1 MGLITSVNDISKV
14 IESEKKQKQREKE
27 QKELIRIRQI
37 RLKRDMAKYF
47 ESKYKKSINYEKTT
61 YFLIQ
66 NKQLIID
73 IIKSEYIK
81 KYELKTLDFE
91 SNAFLNNEY
100 MKILN
105 NIKKPYYELTRIK
118 ENEQKETIKQYKEA
132 EKIQKQIIKQ
142 YKEAEK
148 MQKEMNKQQEIKNI
162 NQYKILETFIIILLL
177 PLILVLGII
186 KGLLQK

>member
-1 MGLITSVNDISKV
+1 MGLITSVNDISKA

-27 QKELIRIRQI
+27 QKQLIKARQT
-37 RLKRDMAKYF
+37 RLKRDIMKYF
-47 ESKYKKSINYEKTT
+47 ESKYKKSNNYEKTT

-73 IIKSEYIK
+73 IIKTEYIK
-81 KYELKTLDFE
+81 KYELKNLDFE

-105 NIKKPYYELTRIK
+105 TVKRPYSEMKRIEEK
-118 ENEQKETIKQYKEA
+118 E
-132 EKIQKQIIKQ
+132 QKQIIKQ

-148 MQKEMNKQQEIKNI
+148 MQKEIIKQQENNNIKQN
-162 NQYKILETFIIILLL
+162 KVLETFIIVLLF
-177 PLILVLGII
+177 PLILILGII

>member
-1 MGLITSVNDISKV
+1 MGLITSVNDISKA

-27 QKELIRIRQI
+27 QKELIKIRQI

-100 MKILN
+100 IKTLN
-105 NIKKPYYELTRIK
+105 TVKRPYYELIRIREK
-118 ENEQKETIKQYKEA
+118 ER
-132 EKIQKQIIKQ
+132 KQILKQ
-142 YKEAEK
+142 QKEAEK
-148 MQKEMNKQQEIKNI
+148 MQKEIDKQQKNKNI
-162 NQYKILETFIIILLL
+162 NQYKILETFLIILLL
-177 PLILVLGII
+177 PLILILGII

>member
-1 MGLITSVNDISKV
+1 MGLITSVNDISKA

-27 QKELIRIRQI
+27 QKQLEKIRQSKI
-37 RLKRDMAKYF
+37 KRKLEQYF
-47 ESKYKKSINYEKTT
+47 ENKYKTSSNYEKTT

-73 IIKSEYIK
+73 IIKTNYIKQYNIQNIDYNTSIFLSDEYIK
-81 KYELKTLDFE
+81 V
-91 SNAFLNNEY
+91 LNT
-100 MKILN
+100 
-105 NIKKPYYELTRIK
+105 IKKPYYELLRIK
-118 ENEQKETIKQYKEA
+118 EKEQKQT
-132 EKIQKQIIKQ
+132 IKQ

-148 MQKEMNKQQEIKNI
+148 MQKEIRKQQEIKSI

>member
-1 MGLITSVNDISKV
+1 MGLITSVNDISKA

-27 QKELIRIRQI
+27 QKQLEKIRQSKI
-37 RLKRDMAKYF
+37 KRKLEQYF
-47 ESKYKKSINYEKTT
+47 ENKYKTSSNYEKTT

-81 KYELKTLDFE
+81 QYELKSLDF
-91 SNAFLNNEY
+91 NTRMFLNDEY
-100 MKILN
+100 IKILN
-105 NIKKPYYELTRIK
+105 TIKKPYYELIRIK
-118 ENEQKETIKQYKEA
+118 EKEQKQT
-132 EKIQKQIIKQ
+132 IKQ

-148 MQKEMNKQQEIKNI
+148 MQKEIRKQQEIKNI

-186 KGLLQK
+186 KGLLQR

>member
-1 MGLITSVNDISKV
+1 MGLITSVNDISKA

-27 QKELIRIRQI
+27 QKQLEKIRQSKI
-37 RLKRDMAKYF
+37 KRKLEQYF
-47 ESKYKKSINYEKTT
+47 ENKYKTSSNYEKTT

-81 KYELKTLDFE
+81 QYELKSLDF
-91 SNAFLNNEY
+91 NTRMFLNDEY
-100 MKILN
+100 IKILN
-105 NIKKPYYELTRIK
+105 TIKKPYLEMQRI
-118 ENEQKETIKQYKEA
+118 EQKQ
-132 EKIQKQIIKQ
+132 QKQLIKQ

-148 MQKEMNKQQEIKNI
+148 MQKEIRKQQEIKSI
-162 NQYKILETFIIILLL
+162 NQYKILETFIIIILL

>member
-1 MGLITSVNDISKV
+1 MGLITSVNDISKA

-27 QKELIRIRQI
+27 QKQLEKIRQSKI
-37 RLKRDMAKYF
+37 KRKLEQYF
-47 ESKYKKSINYEKTT
+47 ENKYKASSNYEKTT

-66 NKQLIID
+66 DKQLIID

-81 KYELKTLDFE
+81 QYELKSLDF
-91 SNAFLNNEY
+91 NTRMFLNDEY
-100 MKILN
+100 IKILN
-105 NIKKPYYELTRIK
+105 TVKKPYYELMKIK
-118 ENEQKETIKQYKEA
+118 EKEQKQT
-132 EKIQKQIIKQ
+132 IKQ

-148 MQKEMNKQQEIKNI
+148 MQKEIRKQQEIKSI
-162 NQYKILETFIIILLL
+162 NQYKILETFIIIILL

>member
-1 MGLITSVNDISKV
+1 MGLITSVNNISKA

-27 QKELIRIRQI
+27 KKELEKVRQFKIKRQLIR
-37 RLKRDMAKYF
+37 YF
-47 ESKYKKSINYEKTT
+47 ENQYKKSSNYEKTT

-73 IIKSEYIK
+73 IIKSEYMK
-81 KYELKTLDFE
+81 QHELKSLDF
-91 SNAFLNNEY
+91 NTRMFLDDEY
-100 MKILN
+100 IKVLN
-105 NIKKPYYELTRIK
+105 TIKKPYYELLRIK
-118 ENEQKETIKQYKEA
+118 EKEQKQT
-132 EKIQKQIIKQ
+132 IKQ

-148 MQKEMNKQQEIKNI
+148 MQKEINKQQEIENI

>member
-27 QKELIRIRQI
+27 QKQLEKIRQFKI
-37 RLKRDMAKYF
+37 KRQLIKYF
-47 ESKYKKSINYEKTT
+47 ENQYKKSNNYEKTT

-66 NKQLIID
+66 NKQIIID
-73 IIKSEYIK
+73 IIKDEYIK
-81 KYELKTLDFE
+81 QYELKSLDF
-91 SNAFLNNEY
+91 NTRMFLNDEY

-105 NIKKPYYELTRIK
+105 TIKKPYYELIRIK
-118 ENEQKETIKQYKEA
+118 EKEQKQT
-132 EKIQKQIIKQ
+132 IKQ

-148 MQKEMNKQQEIKNI
+148 MQKEIRKQQEIKSI